1 MGYFG
6 YLFKSVGYIMALQST
21 ANFIRD
27 GQDLNFEN
35 FCGVDLP
42 YLPIEEQRRIA
53 QFLDDATAD
62 ITTTIERSRREIDLF
77 GEYRTRLI
85 ADVVT
90 GKLDVRGAADGLPE
104 VDSLADDDALT
115 TQAAETG
122 VMELEDATESP
133 EEFAMENEATV

>member
-1 MGYFG
+1 
-6 YLFKSVGYIMALQST
+6 MAYTQLLPKST

-35 FCGVDLP
+35 VLWGAICLSAAKRRTS
-42 YLPIEEQRRIA
+42 RRIA
-53 QFLDDATAD
+53 QSSNDATAD
-62 ITTTIERSRREIDLF
+62 IDTTTIERSRREIDLF
-77 GEYRTRLI
+77 REYRTRLI

>member
-1 MGYFG
+1 M
-6 YLFKSVGYIMALQST
+6 
-21 ANFIRD
+21 D
-27 GQDLNFEN
+27 GQY
-35 FCGVDLP
+35 LP
-42 YLPIEEQRRIA
+42 YLPHLEEQAADRP

-62 ITTTIERSRREIDLF
+62 IDHLPLSVPAARSTLF